1 MTNEEMLRGLDA
13 TIDGLLRR
21 HATEEEIE
29 DAVRAI
35 YAEKETA

>member
-1 MTNEEMLRGLDA
+1 MTSQEVIQALDL
-13 TIDGLLRR
+13 TIDALIRR

-35 YAEKETA
+35 YIEENA

>member
-1 MTNEEMLRGLDA
+1 VSSEDVIKALDL
-13 TIDGLLRR
+13 TIDSLIRR

-35 YAEKETA
+35 YIEENA